1 MFGLKTGRISPL
13 FKGMNGKL
21 PSLAIIF
28 FILIDVF
35 VASFLLILVF
45 DIRIVKMI
53 RRILYMAGCHNR
65 P

>member
-35 VASFLLILVF
+35 IASFLFILVF
-45 DIRIVKMI
+45 DNQNCENDEAHT
-53 RRILYMAGCHNR
+53 LYGR
-65 P
+65 LS